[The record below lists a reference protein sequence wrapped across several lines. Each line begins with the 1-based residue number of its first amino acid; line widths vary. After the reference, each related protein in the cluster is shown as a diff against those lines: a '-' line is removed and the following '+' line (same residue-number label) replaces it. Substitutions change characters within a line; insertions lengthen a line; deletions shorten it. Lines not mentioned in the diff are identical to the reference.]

1 MFVYGDVCI
10 RTFTKI
16 VSGSGHPCVGLDLHT
31 YWEVDDARAVDLA
44 GDTAPFAD
52 LLADDFCY
60 VDIFGEIRDRAGY
73 LAPCWARSPPAL
85 SP

>member
-1 MFVYGDVCI
+1 MDHAD
-10 RTFTKI
+10 I
-16 VSGSGHPCVGLDLHT
+16 VSRCYHR
-31 YWEVDDARAVDLA
+31 WFDALMA
-44 GDTAPFAD
+44 GDAAPFVD